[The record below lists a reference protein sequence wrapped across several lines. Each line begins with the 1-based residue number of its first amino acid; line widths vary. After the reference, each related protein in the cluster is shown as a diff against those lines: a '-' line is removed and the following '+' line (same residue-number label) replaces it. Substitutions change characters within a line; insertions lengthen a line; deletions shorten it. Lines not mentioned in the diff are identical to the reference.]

1 MGCGGSDVVNDLQQ
15 LIHDMADEIEH
26 SDLPASEIAA
36 QMREAA
42 DDMTL
47 KEEET

>member
-1 MGCGGSDVVNDLQQ
+1 MNDLQQ

-42 DDMTL
+42 DDMTDT
-47 KEEET
+47 KKPTD